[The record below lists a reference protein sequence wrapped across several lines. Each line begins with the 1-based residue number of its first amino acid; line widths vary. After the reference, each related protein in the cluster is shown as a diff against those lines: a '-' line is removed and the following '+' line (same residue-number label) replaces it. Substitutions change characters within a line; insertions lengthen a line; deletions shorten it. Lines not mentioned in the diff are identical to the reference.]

1 MAGHGVTGRERGA
14 VTAGVVAV
22 LLLGGCAKSVAPPPS
37 ADGRQQAFPDI
48 GGRTVMMLPVQ
59 SAMPLMT
66 MPATADPA
74 GTPMPLPEP
83 ARAALE
89 AELAYWLPQA
99 GARVRWVMTEAVER
113 AVRGSPAI
121 DVRVRDLTVRDFQR
135 SRLQYIGDP
144 LYTELRRVA
153 ALMDARGAFLPIGA
167 VWIPERAGGGRVHLA
182 AAIIDT
188 MGGQV
193 LWQGVVAGTPGALD
207 DPTTVASAAQA
218 LARLVPP

>member
-1 MAGHGVTGRERGA
+1 
-14 VTAGVVAV
+14 
-22 LLLGGCAKSVAPPPS
+22 
-37 ADGRQQAFPDI
+37 
-48 GGRTVMMLPVQ
+48 MMLPVQ
-59 SAMPLMT
+59 SAMPLVA

-74 GTPMPLPEP
+74 GTPVPLPEP

-99 GARVRWVMTEAVER
+99 GARVRWVMTEDVER

-135 SRLQYIGDP
+135 ARLQYIGDP

-153 ALMDARGAFLPIGA
+153 ALMDARAAFLPIGA
-167 VWIPERAGGGRVHLA
+167 VWIPEREGGGRVHLA
-182 AAIIDT
+182 AAIVDT

-207 DPTTVASAAQA
+207 DPTTIASAAQA
-218 LARLVPP
+218 LARLVPQ